1 MLDETR
7 WLFTVTDLKQYMYC
21 PRILYY
27 QTCLPTI
34 RPTTYKMRAGIE
46 VHEEERQRASRRSTQ
61 WYGLAEGEHLFDVSV
76 QSSTLGLSG
85 RIDEVV
91 RTAAEMVPVDY
102 KMARQVGYHYKVQ
115 LAAYAMLLEETH
127 QTQVQ
132 RGVIYLIPSRKA
144 NEVPITRALR
154 RQVLQTLDTMRVI
167 AEQETIPAPTDW
179 RQRCA
184 GCEFRRFCNDV

>member
-34 RPTTYKMRAGIE
+34 RPITYKMRAGVE
-46 VHEEERQRASRRSTQ
+46 AHGEERQRASRRSTQ
-61 WYGLAEGEHLFDVSV
+61 WYGLPEGQHLFDVSV

-85 RIDEVV
+85 QIDEVV
-91 RTAAEMVPVDY
+91 QTATEMVPVDY

-115 LAAYAMLLEETH
+115 LAAYAMMLEETY
-127 QTQVQ
+127 QTQIR
-132 RGVIYLIPSRKA
+132 RGVIYLIPTRKA

-154 RQVLQTLDTMRVI
+154 QQVLQTLDTMRAI
-167 AEQETIPAPTDW
+167 AEREAMPPPTDW

-184 GCEFRRFCNDV
+184 DCEFRRFCNDV

>member
-34 RPTTYKMRAGIE
+34 RPTTYKMQAGIE
-46 VHEEERQRASRRSTQ
+46 AHGEERQRASRRSTQ
-61 WYGLAEGEHLFDVSV
+61 WYGLAEGARIFDVSV

-85 RIDEVV
+85 QIDEVV
-91 RTAAEMVPVDY
+91 QTAAEMVPIDY
-102 KMARQVGYHYKVQ
+102 KMAQRVGYHYKVQ
-115 LAAYAMLLEETH
+115 LAAYAMMLEETY

-132 RGVIYLIPSRKA
+132 RGIIYLIPSRKA
-144 NEVPITRALR
+144 NEVPITRTLR
-154 RQVLQTLDTMRVI
+154 QQVLQTLDIMHAI
-167 AEQETIPAPTDW
+167 AERETMPVPADW

-184 GCEFRRFCNDV
+184 NCEFRRFCNDV